1 MTFRVFI
8 AVSHE
13 TERSLYAKLLPST
26 RDQLQ
31 IVTRADANRPLIDQL
46 RSASEVCDIIVY
58 DPSLDSGAGLSLWLH
73 SEPKAVLC
81 CWCTD
86 PGSALECMKAG
97 PVFVLTNASTA
108 VDVDIAFRRCTRLVR
123 STANSAMIAKSPTAE
138 YAPEVV
144 ALPHL
149 RGIEVRACESIV
161 HVEGQGNYTNVVFA
175 KEPKLM
181 LSRTIGDYEEILAG
195 AGFVRVHRSH
205 IVNMRHV
212 RRVIPGKIPRIV
224 LTNGDVVSVSD
235 RYREILMSKL
245 NIIKRK

>member
-1 MTFRVFI
+1 MMFRVFV

-13 TERSLYAKLLPST
+13 TEQSLYAKLLPTT

-31 IVTRADANRPLIDQL
+31 IVTRAATNRPLTDQL
-46 RSASEVCDIIVY
+46 RSAADVCDIVVY
-58 DPSLDSGAGLSLWLH
+58 DPSLDSGAALAIWLH
-73 SEPKAVLC
+73 SEPRAVLC

-97 PVFVLTNASTA
+97 PVFVLTNASSA

-123 STANSAMIAKSPTAE
+123 SASSNAMIAKSPIAE
-138 YAPEVV
+138 YAPDVV

-149 RGIEVRACESIV
+149 RGIEVRSCESIV

-175 KEPKLM
+175 REPKLM
-181 LSRTIGDYEEILAG
+181 LSRTIGDYEEILSG
-195 AGFVRVHRSH
+195 AGFIRVHRSH

-212 RRVIPGKIPRIV
+212 RRIIPGKIPRIV

-235 RYREILMSKL
+235 RYREMLMSKL

>member
-1 MTFRVFI
+1 MMFRVCI

-13 TERSLYAKLLPST
+13 TEQSLYAKLLPTT

-31 IVTRADANRPLIDQL
+31 VVTRVDMNRSLIDQL
-46 RSASEVCDIIVY
+46 SGAVDVCDIVLY
-58 DPSLDSGAGLSLWLH
+58 DPSLDSGAALALWQH
-73 SEPKAVLC
+73 AEPRAVLC

-86 PGSALECMKAG
+86 PRSAIECMKAG

-108 VDVDIAFRRCTRLVR
+108 IDVDIAFRRCKRLVR
-123 STANSAMIAKSPTAE
+123 STATTAMIAKSPSAE
-138 YAPEVV
+138 YAPSVV

-149 RGIEVRACESIV
+149 RGIEVRSCESIV

-175 KEPKLM
+175 REPKLM
-181 LSRTIGDYEEILAG
+181 LSRTIGDYEDILAG
-195 AGFVRVHRSH
+195 AGFIRVHRSH

-212 RRVIPGKIPRIV
+212 RRVIPGKTPRIV
-224 LTNGDVVSVSD
+224 LTNGDIVSVSE
-235 RYREILMSKL
+235 RYRERLMSKL